1 MDAEVLTLEQN
12 KQDVSSHLGRVL
24 VADDDPEF
32 RHIVVRRAEQIG
44 LDVVEAEDGEQAIKA
59 LKEDSFDLLLFDL
72 YMPKFSGLE
81 VFQIA
86 NEIDPDL
93 PAIIVTGSAS
103 IETALEA
110 LRVGVYDYLTK
121 PLESLTDLEL
131 TINRALAHRQLKKEN
146 ARLFAEVQRLAATDS
161 LTELYNRRKL
171 DEMMTIELER
181 ARRYNRPLSLIM
193 IDLDG
198 LKRINDTYGHPIGDE
213 ALKLVADSIRKEIR
227 AVDIPTRY
235 GGDEFMI
242 LLPEANINA
251 AKKVAARICA
261 KITGKPFHNDS
272 ISVSAGVVQWTSAY
286 PTVESYLEAADQA
299 MYQAKRGGGRQIFV
313 RTK

>member
-1 MDAEVLTLEQN
+1 MDVEVIALDQE
-12 KQDVSSHLGRVL
+12 KQRDSTTLGRVL

-32 RHIVVRRAEQIG
+32 RRIVVRRAEQIG
-44 LDVVEAEDGEQAIKA
+44 LEVVEAEDGEQAIEA
-59 LKEDSFDLLLFDL
+59 LKSDTFDLLLIDL
-72 YMPKFSGLE
+72 YMPKYTGLD
-81 VFQIA
+81 VFQVA

-93 PAIIVTGSAS
+93 PAVILTGSAT

-131 TINRALAHRQLKKEN
+131 TINRALAHRHLKKEN
-146 ARLFAEVQRLAATDS
+146 ARLFAEVQRLAVTDS
-161 LTELYNRRKL
+161 LTGLYNRRKL
-171 DEMMTIELER
+171 DEMMAIELER

-193 IDLDG
+193 LDLDG
-198 LKRINDTYGHPIGDE
+198 LKRINDTFGHPIGDE
-213 ALKLVADSIRKEIR
+213 ALQLVADNIRQGIR
-227 AVDIPTRY
+227 YVDIPTRY
-235 GGDEFMI
+235 GGDEFII
-242 LLPEANINA
+242 LLPEANLDA

-261 KITGKPFHNDS
+261 KITNAPFHDDE
-272 ISVSAGVVQWTSAY
+272 ISVSAGVVQWTSAF